1 LTKTDPFLSLI
12 PCLFYL
18 FYPGSSDSVL
28 VSAYGVLF
36 GWLCFAIES
45 TTFIFG
51 SRPRFFCYMT
61 EKKSISALVT
71 GGEASA
77 GPPLGPALGPMG
89 INVLQV
95 VNSINDKTK
104 DFSGMKVPV
113 KVEVDPDTKKFTVEV
128 GVPPTAALINKE
140 AGVAKGS
147 GAAGTAV
154 AGNIGVESAIK
165 IAKIK
170 IDSSYAKDIEGA
182 VKEVIGTCLSL
193 GMQVENKPAKEVYD
207 DIKAG
212 KYDEAMQKV

>member
-1 LTKTDPFLSLI
+1 MTTDRFARTCLTISL
-12 PCLFYL
+12 
-18 FYPGSSDSVL
+18 
-28 VSAYGVLF
+28 GVVIIVAVVHIYI
-36 GWLCFAIES
+36 WIA
-45 TTFIFG
+45 
-51 SRPRFFCYMT
+51 PFFCYMT
-61 EKKSISALVT
+61 DKKSISSLVT

-89 INVLQV
+89 VNVLQV
-95 VNSINDKTK
+95 VNTINDKTK

-140 AGVAKGS
+140 AGVSKGS
-147 GAAGTAV
+147 GNAGTNF
-154 AGNIGVESAIK
+154 AGNIGIESAVK
-165 IAKIK
+165 IAKMK
-170 IDSSYAKDIEGA
+170 IDNSYARDISGA
-182 VKEVIGTCLSL
+182 LKEVIGTCLSL